1 MLVLLGATT
10 VAFAVTEGLKLQ
22 PSPILSVSVDK
33 VFSPTCD
40 CATDQ
45 AWVRFRIRK
54 ADTLTLAV
62 VDAHGTV
69 VRTLLGPERA
79 KKGLVVATWDGR
91 DEGAQVVPDGRYRP
105 RVHLKREHRTI
116 VLPNP
121 IEVDTKP
128 PVVKIARVR
137 PHVLKL
143 GRRLAVRY
151 RVSEPAHVSIY
162 VGGTRVVRGRTSHT
176 SATLDW
182 YGSSTRAPNGFRP
195 RTYNLTLVARDIAGN
210 ISSRSHAVRIRIPI
224 IVLPLHV
231 HPKTGTRFAVQ
242 LETDGRAYHWRLG
255 GRRGISRARRLIL
268 RAPKSPGRHVFVV
281 RQHGDRASV
290 AVLVRTG

>member
-22 PSPILSVSVDK
+22 TSPILSVSVDK

-40 CATDQ
+40 CGTDQ

-54 ADTLTLAV
+54 TDTLTLAL
-62 VDAHGTV
+62 VDAHGTI
-69 VRTLLGPERA
+69 VRTVLGPERT

-91 DEGAQVVPDGRYRP
+91 DEGAQVVRDGRYRP

-116 VLPNP
+116 VFPNP

-128 PVVKIARVR
+128 PIVKVAHVR
-137 PHVLKL
+137 PHVFKP

-162 VGGTRVVRGRTSHT
+162 FGGTRVVLGRTSHT

-195 RTYNLTLVARDIAGN
+195 GTYKLTLVARDIAGN
-210 ISSRSHAVRIRIPI
+210 ISSPSHAVRIRIPI
-224 IVLPLHV
+224 IVLPLRV
-231 HPKTGTRFAVQ
+231 HPKAGARFAVR
-242 LETDGRAYHWRLG
+242 LETDGRAYHWRLAG
-255 GRRGISRARRLIL
+255 LRGTSRARRLIL
-268 RAPKSPGRHVFVV
+268 RAPRSAGRYMFVV
-281 RQHGDRASV
+281 RQHGDRASIS
-290 AVLVRTG
+290 VRVRAA